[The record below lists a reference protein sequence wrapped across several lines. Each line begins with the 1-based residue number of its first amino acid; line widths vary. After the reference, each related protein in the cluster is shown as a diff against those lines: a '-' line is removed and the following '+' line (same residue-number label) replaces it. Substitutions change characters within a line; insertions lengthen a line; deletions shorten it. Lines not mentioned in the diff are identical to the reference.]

1 MAQREAPEGQDETP
15 ILEFER
21 TWLPLSDDDGAG
33 VFVDLAVG
41 PGDLV
46 LVDPGDE
53 VHERALADG
62 ACGLLSPTGGAVRF
76 LGRDW
81 TDMPPDHANAMRG
94 RIGHVFR
101 VGEWVPYLS
110 VEDNVLLAPLHHTN
124 RPRAEIREQ
133 AARLAVQ
140 FGLPGL
146 PVRSP
151 GELSSRDRRRA
162 AYIGAFLGMPDLIV
176 IESPRMGL
184 VVELMTPLINAI
196 RKARDRNAAVLW
208 FMHENRLWFEP
219 SVPAT
224 GRVRLQGRQIVAAGD
239 AR

>member
-1 MAQREAPEGQDETP
+1 MAQREPPEGHEAARV
-15 ILEFER
+15 LEFEQA
-21 TWLPLSDDDGAG
+21 WLPLADGDGAG
-33 VFVDLAVG
+33 LRVDLSVG
-41 PGDLV
+41 QGDLV
-46 LVDPGDE
+46 LIDPGDE

-62 ACGLLSPTGGAVRF
+62 VCGLVAPTGGAVRF

-81 TDMPPDHANAMRG
+81 TEMPPDHANAMRG

-110 VEDNVLLAPLHHTN
+110 VEDNILLSPLHHTN
-124 RPRAEIREQ
+124 RPRAEIRDE

-146 PVRSP
+146 PVLLP

-162 AYIGAFLGMPDLIV
+162 AYIRAFLGTPDLIV
-176 IESPRMGL
+176 IESPRIGL
-184 VVELMTPLINAI
+184 VVELMAPLINAI

-224 GRVRLQGRQIVAAGD
+224 GRVRLRGREIVAVGD
-239 AR
+239 GR